1 MFQYLPKD
9 NKQLKNDFLRR
20 KRALKNKFLGFED
33 YKCWYHSQEKKC
45 AYCEISEVDC
55 QKIVVSGLL
64 KSSRFPQNGKTYRG
78 KARGMWLEV
87 DRINPCDKFYHKE
100 NCVLACYFCNNDK
113 SDIFSFDQYKNFK
126 ENRLNFL
133 KSLL

>member
-1 MFQYLPKD
+1 
-9 NKQLKNDFLRR
+9 
-20 KRALKNKFLGFED
+20 
-33 YKCWYHSQEKKC
+33 
-45 AYCEISEVDC
+45 
-55 QKIVVSGLL
+55 
-64 KSSRFPQNGKTYRG
+64 
-78 KARGMWLEV
+78 MWLEV
-87 DRINPCDKFYHKE
+87 DRINPYDKFYHKE

>member
-33 YKCWYHSQEKKC
+33 FKNWYHSQEKKC
-45 AYCEISEVDC
+45 VYCGISEENC
-55 QKIVVSGLL
+55 QKIVVLGLL

-87 DRINPCDKFYHKE
+87 DRINPIDKFYYKQ

-113 SDIFSFDQYKNFK
+113 SDVFSYEQYKNFK